1 MENVHAVSLP
11 GANDATMQGIA
22 TAGNGVWSD
31 GTDLSTLEAIFNGT
45 GGSLVGIDKIV
56 VTLPDGTPI
65 DPNAVSGIGA
75 FTVDS
80 PFNIALG
87 PNTWSVTAF
96 FTDGTSATDT
106 VTVNGV
112 TAAIPLPA
120 ALPLLLGGLGM
131 LGLFGARRRK
141 S

>member
-1 MENVHAVSLP
+1 MSLP